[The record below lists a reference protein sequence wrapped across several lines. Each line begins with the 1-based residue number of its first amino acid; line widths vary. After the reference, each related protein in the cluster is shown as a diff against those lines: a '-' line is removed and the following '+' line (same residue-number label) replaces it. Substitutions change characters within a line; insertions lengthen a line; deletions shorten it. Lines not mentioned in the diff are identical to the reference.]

1 MEDKTLIRFER
12 KDKDMETMYG
22 ELSDNEK
29 KVLHF
34 MLEKGAAATVKELHG
49 AFPEITVYRLRP
61 AIYALVYKNFI
72 RQVGNGPKT
81 RYELTEEGR
90 AFEKEVQ

>member
-1 MEDKTLIRFER
+1 MEDKNLIRFER
-12 KDKDMETMYG
+12 KDKNMETMYG

-34 MLEKGAAATVKELHG
+34 MIEKGEAVTVKQLHG

-90 AFEKEVQ
+90 AFDQKNQ